1 MRVHPSLTQRAAAA
15 LAAIIL
21 AASPATNPA
30 IAISEVG
37 TTASEVRGLLRA
49 HYLDAE
55 ALAQLPPDADA
66 TTLVRRLGDRYSQVL
81 SRQEVAKLLR
91 RYDPA
96 GLNLQVDDAGQLEVG
111 VEPPAGSEA
120 KRAGVRMGDRVVRL
134 GGRGTRGLNIDEA
147 EWLAAEESEATILP
161 TAGGAERT
169 VRLPHAAAPTSPR
182 RQLTARAVAV
192 RPGAPPVGYL
202 RLGEFTARSGTEAR
216 EALRSLKAQGCEQLV
231 LDLRGNGGGAFGGAL
246 GVAGLLL
253 EPPSGGG
260 EALVSWS
267 VDQQGVATPHRSQ
280 QPQEWSAPLE
290 VWVDWQ
296 TASAS
301 EIVAGA
307 LSDTCRARVVGLGHT
322 FGKGVG
328 QTLYGLSDG
337 GGLALTVSRALSPAG
352 HDLGAGIAPDDARLL
367 LSGVLGDGALAA
379 DLLGAS
385 FAPVASCDA
394 TAALAAPPFAL
405 APWHAKKAGFKAAS
419 APFVALAWAS
429 TGGLA
434 AWAGTRTP
442 PRSTLGTAEDLLTRT
457 SVRSTS
463 STSST
468 TTTSSRPDPDPE
480 VDTRESGS

>member
-1 MRVHPSLTQRAAAA
+1 MRIHPSFTQRAAAA

-30 IAISEVG
+30 IAIEVG

-55 ALAQLPPDADA
+55 ALSQLPPDADA

-81 SRQEVAKLLR
+81 TRQEVAKLLR

-96 GLNLQVDDAGQLEVG
+96 GLNLQVDDASGQLEVG

-134 GGRGTRGLNIDEA
+134 GGRGTRGLNIDEV
-147 EWLAAEESEATILP
+147 EWLAAEENEATVLP
-161 TAGGAERT
+161 AAGGAERT

-231 LDLRGNGGGAFGGAL
+231 LDLRGNGGGAFSGAL

-253 EPPSGGG
+253 EPTSGGG

-280 QPQEWSAPLE
+280 QSQEWSAPLE

-442 PRSTLGTAEDLLTRT
+442 PRSALGTAKDLLART
-457 SVRSTS
+457 SVR

-468 TTTSSRPDPDPE
+468 TTTSSRPNPDSE
-480 VDTRESGS
+480 VDTKEGGS